1 MEREVPL
8 WETKP
13 QGGGLSVATTLS
25 PNTRPDPVRCQWLP
39 RAMNGPGDAATLFV
53 VFLELG

>member
-1 MEREVPL
+1 MEREVLL

-25 PNTRPDPVRCQWLP
+25 PPPNNRPDPVRCQWLP
-39 RAMNGPGDAATLFV
+39 RAMNGPGDATTLFMV
-53 VFLELG
+53 S